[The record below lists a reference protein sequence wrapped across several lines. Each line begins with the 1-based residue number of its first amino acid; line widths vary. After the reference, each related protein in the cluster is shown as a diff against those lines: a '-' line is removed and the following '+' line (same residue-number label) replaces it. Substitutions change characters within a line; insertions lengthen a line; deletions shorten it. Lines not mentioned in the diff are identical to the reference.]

1 MKLRILCLGLVAGS
15 FSALSG
21 CGDSLEEVFQGSIE
35 CETPCE
41 LSFNGIDVER
51 PSNFAQISLLNDG
64 LAPIEIISIRL
75 ENTSPYIGFSRSTGR
90 SIEILSEESWVYEEP
105 NAAYSWGSLEVGQPF
120 QIQEDRQLE
129 IELAFGPAG
138 DGGIPDCPG
147 GNTAQCGTL
156 VIETSD
162 PENAEIEIPIELNLS
177 LGELALTPT
186 VIDFPV
192 PVAGQSYE
200 ECWTAENTGV
210 GILTISD
217 ITLTPAVSGLRVAQS
232 EGLSLPIDIEV
243 GGQREFCAYWTPA
256 DTTALNTTA
265 AFASN
270 DVRGGTSTVLLR
282 SGGGNTPILEIDPCD
297 SIVFTESVTGQANE
311 VLIEVNNP
319 SERATL
325 NINSMAIS
333 TIVPSDAR
341 AEFQLLNSRDE
352 AVSGAQQPLGPG
364 ENRVYKLV
372 YTPTADRAVNGTLR
386 VSGNF
391 EGTIRECSFSAGPA
405 APQIEV
411 VPNRIFWAGLAFGES
426 DDRSFVIYNSGR
438 ATLTVNSLTLAG
450 PSAAEFAVGATAPL
464 DIEAGG
470 AERITVT
477 YSRPEG
483 DFASDDTAQVQI
495 AHNDAAVGN
504 INVFLEANHSDQLLP
519 PTCVIGVEPGEP
531 YTVGQTVTLN
541 ASGSAPPAGG
551 EWVTSPYNW
560 TMTVPSGSAARLSQS
575 SGENVT
581 LSFDAAGLYEVVLQA
596 TATINGT
603 DVLCES
609 DPFNLRVI
617 E

>member
-15 FSALSG
+15 FSAFSG

-75 ENTSPYIGFSRSTGR
+75 ENSSPYIGFTRSTGE
-90 SIEILSEESWVYEEP
+90 SIENRSDDSWVYEEANP
-105 NAAYSWGSLEVGQPF
+105 AYRWGTIEVGEPF
-120 QIQEDRQLE
+120 EVGEDEELQIQ
-129 IELAFGPAG
+129 LAFGPSG
-138 DGGIPDCPG
+138 DGGVPDCPG
-147 GNTAQCGTL
+147 GNTAQCGVL

-217 ITLTPAVSGLRVAQS
+217 ITLTPAVAGLRVSQA

-265 AFASN
+265 AFSSN

-282 SGGGNTPILEIDPCD
+282 SGGGNTPILDIDPCD
-297 SIVFTESVTGQANE
+297 NIVFTEAVTGQANE

-341 AEFQLLNSRDE
+341 AEFQILNSRDE

-411 VPNRIFWAGLAFGES
+411 VPNRLFWAGLPFGES

-477 YSRPEG
+477 YARPEG

-495 AHNDAAVGN
+495 AHNDVAVGN

-519 PTCVIGVEPGEP
+519 PTCVIGVDPGEP
-531 YTVGQTVTLN
+531 YTVGQSVTLN

-560 TMTVPSGSAARLSQS
+560 TVTVPSGSSARLSQS